1 MLPLCIFTT
10 RLGSL
15 HHTAKWQPESIFYNK
30 IRFIF
35 SINKFLA

>member
-15 HHTAKWQPESIFYNK
+15 HHTAKWQPESIFLQQNPIY
-30 IRFIF
+30 
-35 SINKFLA
+35 FLHK